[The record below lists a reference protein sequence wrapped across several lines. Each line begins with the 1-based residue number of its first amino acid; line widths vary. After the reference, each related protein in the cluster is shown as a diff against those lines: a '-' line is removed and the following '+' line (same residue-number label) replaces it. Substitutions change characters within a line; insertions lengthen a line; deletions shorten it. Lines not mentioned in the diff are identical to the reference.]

1 MRPPLQVCYDAFL
14 RKADSPSSNWLR
26 SVWRQTKVDFT
37 HTRIYAAGLYLV
49 GLASGCPFRLSLDA
63 AKQSQDLEEAEA
75 SVGRECAKVEEDATA
90 ERWRTPHGYY
100 WIPKRPVSA
109 ESLFNMLGERQTGV
123 YGGTRH
129 GVRKDDVVLDCG
141 SNIGTFVAEA
151 LDAGASLVVACEP
164 SPSNLECLRRNFAQQ
179 VGSGRVIICPK
190 GLWHETTTLTLT
202 FGISPGGDSFLGNKA
217 GGIELPVTT
226 IDELVNELRL
236 DRVDFIKMDIEGAER
251 NALRGGHDTIRRLRP
266 RLAISSYHLP
276 DDAAVLRAESLKAY
290 DGYKLSCTHAR
301 LLSSGVLHSRIA
313 PVIYFF
319 AAS

>member
-1 MRPPLQVCYDAFL
+1 M
-14 RKADSPSSNWLR
+14 
-26 SVWRQTKVDFT
+26 WRQAKVDFT

-49 GLASGCPFRLSLDA
+49 GRASGCPFHLSIHA
-63 AKQSQDLEEAEA
+63 AKHNQDLDKAEA
-75 SVGRECAKVEEDATA
+75 SICRECVKVEDDATA

-100 WIPKRPVSA
+100 WIPKRPVA
-109 ESLFNMLGERQTGV
+109 NESLFNMLGERQTGV
-123 YGGTRH
+123 YGGTQH
-129 GVRKDDVVLDCG
+129 GVHMGDVVLDCG

-179 VGSGRVIICPK
+179 VESGRVMICPK

-202 FGISPGGDSFLGNKA
+202 FGISPAGDSFLGNSA
-217 GGIELPVTT
+217 GGIEVPVTT
-226 IDELVNELRL
+226 IDDLVTELRL

-251 NALRGGHDTIRRLRP
+251 NALRGGQDTIRRFRP
-266 RLAISSYHLP
+266 RLAISAYHLP
-276 DDAAVLRAESLKAY
+276 DDAAVLRAESLHAY
-290 DGYKLSCTHAR
+290 DGYKLSCTHVR

-313 PVIYFF
+313 PLIYFF